1 MDAKTAIKGSLA
13 TAEMVAMAYVGDLSD
28 AELMQRPHPEC
39 NHINWQIGHLI
50 ASEHAMISGV
60 APGAM
65 PDLPAGF
72 ADKYT
77 KDSAKS
83 DDASQFA
90 SKEELMAAYQ
100 AQRAATLAALDKQT
114 ADDFDKPSGVDYA
127 PTVGA
132 MFAMQGAHWLMHCGQ
147 WVIIRRLN
155 GKPVVI

>member
-1 MDAKTAIKGSLA
+1 MTYKILISDKLGQAGLDRLDEMDDVS
-13 TAEMVAMAYVGDLSD
+13 YD
-28 AELMQRPHPEC
+28 
-39 NHINWQIGHLI
+39 
-50 ASEHAMISGV
+50 MILG
-60 APGAM
+60 
-65 PDLPAGF
+65 L
-72 ADKYT
+72 
-77 KDSAKS
+77 
-83 DDASQFA
+83 